1 MTRSITAGRIRTAFI
16 VTTLAALLTVG
27 IGLVLATTTPGAEA
41 QSAPGAVTNLT
52 LTRADGTVTAN
63 WDAPSGAT
71 KYHVTYSSD
80 NRQSW
85 NLAALEH
92 TTNSITFNA
101 DNSKTYVVGARAG
114 NDNGQWSGWVNSAPA
129 GPYTPQPPA
138 APASVTL
145 TRADGTVTA
154 SWDAVNGATKYH
166 VTYSTNNK
174 QSWSAPPCG
183 ANCGNNVTITGA
195 DNAKTYVVAARAG
208 NSAGWSGWRNSSPA
222 GPFVPNSGDYDADDD
237 GLIEISSVAQLD
249 AIRYD
254 TDGNGSVD
262 ASDRNSYQAA
272 YPNAIANMGCP
283 TGGCTGYELFAGL
296 DLSGRNWT
304 PIISDEGY
312 GYAATFEGND
322 FTISNL
328 YISAGSAQ
336 YVGLFE
342 AIGSN
347 GVVRNVVLSSV
358 DVSGGIDVGG
368 LVGRNHGTVSHS
380 SVSGS
385 VHGAEL
391 SVGGLAGKNDGA
403 ITDSSNSSSVTGH
416 EYGVGGLVGYNHGT
430 ITDSANSG
438 SVTGHEYGVGGLVG
452 YNHGTI
458 TDSANSGNVTGH
470 EYSVGGLVGGNRGA
484 ITDSTNSGSV
494 TADKYCVG
502 GLVGYNQGS
511 FAGIRDDATITNG
524 TNSGSVTGK
533 KHSVGGLVGCND
545 GKITGSSSS
554 GGVTGYS
561 GVGGLVGRNG
571 ENTGSTAAI
580 TNSSATGNVTAF
592 RNFRALAGINNGT
605 ITNSQG
611 TGTLIQLPGVASASA
626 NYAGLAS
633 WQCELASGVAF
644 SYVKVRWLEK
654 PTSGPPNWSNAS
666 EHQIND
672 ASASSYQITG
682 LTFDKVYVVKLTF
695 GLSKDG
701 ATSLVETDPV
711 EFTATD
717 GKDFD
722 ADDDGLIDVSSMAQL
737 SAMRYDTD
745 GNGSVSDDDLSNY
758 QAAYPDPM
766 DNMGCPSSGCVGYEL
781 TGLLIPWG
789 GSQTPIN
796 GYNAIFDGNGFTI
809 IGLRISAGSQDY
821 VGLFGSVGSSGVIR
835 NLSLYYSDVTGKDYV
850 GALVGDN
857 SGTVTDVAVEYSSGN
872 VSGEDYVGALVGRN
886 SGTVTN
892 STARDVPVSGS
903 EYVGGLA
910 GSNSGTIQN
919 SSADGDVDG
928 FDHLGALT
936 GSNTGTITNSSG
948 AGTVT
953 QLPLGR
959 ASASVTDA
967 GLVSWSYQLKDGVS
981 FSYVQVRWI
990 EKPATGS
997 PNWGNATKH
1006 IIWDANAS
1014 SYQITGL
1021 TSGTEYSVRL
1031 FIGLSQNGFKML
1043 KVDAGSFT
1051 PSG

>member
-16 VTTLAALLTVG
+16 VTTLAALLAIGV
-27 IGLVLATTTPGAEA
+27 GLVLATTTPGAEA

-63 WDAPSGAT
+63 WDAPAGAT

-195 DNAKTYVVAARAG
+195 DNGKTYIVGARAG

-222 GPFVPNSGDYDADDD
+222 GPFVPNSGDYDTDDD

-262 ASDRNSYQAA
+262 AGNRSSYQAA

-283 TGGCTGYELFAGL
+283 GGCSGYELNNAL
-296 DLSGRNWT
+296 DLSGQNWD
-304 PIISDEGY
+304 PID
-312 GYAATFEGND
+312 GYAATFEGNALA
-322 FTISNL
+322 ISNL
-328 YISAGSAQ
+328 YVNTTGRA
-336 YVGLFE
+336 GLFKE
-342 AIGSN
+342 ISTH

-358 DVSGGIDVGG
+358 DVTGGEYGVGGLAGYNYGTISGSSVGGSVSATEYFVGG
-368 LVGRNHGTVSHS
+368 LVGRN
-380 SVSGS
+380 SGS
-385 VHGAEL
+385 
-391 SVGGLAGKNDGA
+391 
-403 ITDSSNSSSVTGH
+403 ITNSTNSSSVNAT
-416 EYGVGGLVGYNHGT
+416 EYC
-430 ITDSANSG
+430 A
-438 SVTGHEYGVGGLVG
+438 
-452 YNHGTI
+452 
-458 TDSANSGNVTGH
+458 
-470 EYSVGGLVGGNRGA
+470 GGLVGGNRGS
-484 ITDSTNSGSV
+484 ITNSTNSGSV
-494 TADKYCVG
+494 TSDDYSVGGLVGCNDFGIPGIHASTITGSSNSGSVTGSEYCVG
-502 GLVGYNQGS
+502 GLVGNNDGGYTGLN
-511 FAGIRDDATITNG
+511 DATITNG

-533 KHSVGGLVGCND
+533 KYSVGGLVGCND

-571 ENTGSTAAI
+571 ESTGSTAAI

-592 RNFRALAGINNGT
+592 ENFGALVGINNGT

-611 TGTLIQLPGVASASA
+611 TGTLTQLPGVASASA
-626 NYAGLAS
+626 NYAGLVA
-633 WQCELASGVAF
+633 WQYELASGVAF

-682 LTFDKVYVVKLTF
+682 LTFDKEYVVKLTF

-781 TGLLIPWG
+781 TESLIPWG
-789 GSQTPIN
+789 WPQQTPIN

-835 NLSLYYSDVTGKDYV
+835 NLTLYYFDVTGKDYV

-857 SGTVTDVAVEYSSGN
+857 SGTVTDVAIEYSSGN

-1021 TSGTEYSVRL
+1021 TSGTEYVVRL
-1031 FIGLSQNGFKML
+1031 FFGLNQNGFKQL
-1043 KVDAGSFT
+1043 KVDAGTFT